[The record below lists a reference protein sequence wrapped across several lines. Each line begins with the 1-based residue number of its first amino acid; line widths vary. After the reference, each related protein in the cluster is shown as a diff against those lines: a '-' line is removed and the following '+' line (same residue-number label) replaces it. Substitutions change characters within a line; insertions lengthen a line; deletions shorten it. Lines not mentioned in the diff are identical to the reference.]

1 MNHATA
7 ERLVDGETW
16 KLGEGDAEERKECN
30 GDWRSMYHLNDRDH
44 AGLANGSAAPE
55 EHLPRYFAKTGY
67 ADTDPQKT
75 KKNGGGKGNWGR
87 EGDEID
93 HYAYN
98 MTNPRRRS
106 NSFSKAPGH
115 NEFKT
120 KFETIESDPVFEEE
134 LHGPTADDALD
145 LEKQSTHSSSGSAEE
160 EEAAPDKK

>member
-1 MNHATA
+1 MAIWSILASAQRNMT
-7 ERLVDGETW
+7 
-16 KLGEGDAEERKECN
+16 
-30 GDWRSMYHLNDRDH
+30 RSHKLNDRDH

-55 EHLPRYFAKTGY
+55 EHLPRYFAKAGY

-93 HYAYN
+93 QYAYN

-134 LHGPTADDALD
+134 LHGPTADDVLD

-160 EEAAPDKK
+160 EEATPDKK